1 MRHDL
6 LVPVHFK
13 LHTADKFASKQHQDE
28 IRGSLDADSQGFLE

>member
-13 LHTADKFASKQHQDE
+13 LHTADKFA
-28 IRGSLDADSQGFLE
+28 I